1 GVEKVVADL
10 SRLTGINGEV
20 ELFDRFD
27 APLPTQ
33 AAQWLEKQTPNLC
46 LGLRVQ
52 ERLDGARAA
61 RAGWLWHV
69 GLIRLSEPLYESPD
83 EEVVNTSVLAHCRA
97 RLDFAAAYAAG
108 CDVLEAGCAMG
119 IGARLFAAHGARSVV
134 GLDVTDD
141 ILDTA

>member
-1 GVEKVVADL
+1 
-10 SRLTGINGEV
+10 TGINSQER
-20 ELFDRFD
+20 LFDRF
-27 APLPTQ
+27 AHTLTTE
-33 AAQWLEKQTPNLC
+33 AAQWLEKQTPDLC

-52 ERLDGARAA
+52 ERMDGARAA

-108 CDVLEAGCAMG
+108 CDVL
-119 IGARLFAAHGARSVV
+119 
-134 GLDVTDD
+134 
-141 ILDTA
+141 